1 MRLLALALVVS
12 LLGAGCAVYPQDRR
26 RNLTIA
32 ATSAVVGV
40 GLMVGSSQ
48 IALDCDGQG
57 QDQCDDPGLGLVIAP
72 LGVVALIVATGFV
85 AASVG
90 PGAPRSKPA
99 DVACARAIEDVLAWS
114 K

>member
-40 GLMVGSSQ
+40 GLMVASRQAGS
-48 IALDCDGQG
+48 
-57 QDQCDDPGLGLVIAP
+57 CDDTQGHCGDLRSGVVIAP
-72 LGVVALIVATGFV
+72 LGAVALIVATGFL

-90 PGAPRSKPA
+90 PGAAGSKPT
-99 DVACARAIEDVLAWS
+99 DVASARAIEDVLAWS

>member
-1 MRLLALALVVS
+1 MRLLALALVVA

-40 GLMVGSSQ
+40 GLMVASSQ
-48 IALDCDGQG
+48 IGSCDDMEGH
-57 QDQCDDPGLGLVIAP
+57 CDDPRPGMIIAP
-72 LGVVALIVATGFV
+72 LGVAALIVATAYL

-90 PGAPRSKPA
+90 PGAPRSKPTDA
-99 DVACARAIEDVLAWS
+99 ASARAIEDVLAWS

>member
-1 MRLLALALVVS
+1 MRLLALALVVA
-12 LLGAGCAVYPQDRR
+12 LVGAGCAVYPQDRR

-32 ATSAVVGV
+32 ATSAVLGA

-48 IALDCDGQG
+48 IGSCD
-57 QDQCDDPGLGLVIAP
+57 DMERQCDDPCVGLVIAP
-72 LGVVALIVATGFV
+72 LGAVALIVATGFL

-90 PGAPRSKPA
+90 PGAAGSKPT
-99 DVACARAIEDVLAWS
+99 DVASARAIEDVLAWS